1 MNRTRGMTQI
11 AVEMKFKTSVNSPPM
26 HLDLDTLSLSL
37 SLLTPANTIFSS
49 ISGQVKCGPEG
60 AVSQEQNDT
69 KRGEARRGPRGV
81 WFIIYACP
89 GLVFARK

>member
-1 MNRTRGMTQI
+1 MTQI

-26 HLDLDTLSLSL
+26 HLDLDTLSLTLSLSL
-37 SLLTPANTIFSS
+37 SLLTPANTIFSL